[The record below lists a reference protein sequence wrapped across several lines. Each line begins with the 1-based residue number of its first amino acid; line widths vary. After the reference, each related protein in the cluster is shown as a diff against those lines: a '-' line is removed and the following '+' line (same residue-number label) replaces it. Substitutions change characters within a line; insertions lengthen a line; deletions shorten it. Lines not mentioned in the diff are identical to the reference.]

1 MKEIDKFNLIFIDVV
16 INELKKKG
24 ITVEPNQITTLRCSV
39 TEQGASALIHTECK
53 QGFYYELN
61 YDKTAKEISF
71 EEWSSETEIGPRDIN
86 FLIYRMLLNNAN
98 TEIS

>member
-24 ITVEPNQITTLRCSV
+24 ITIDHGQITTLRCSV

-71 EEWSSETEIGPRDIN
+71 EEWSSDTEVGPNDIN

>member
-24 ITVEPNQITTLRCSV
+24 VTVKPSQVNTLRCSV
-39 TEQGASALIHTECK
+39 TEQGASALIHTDCK

-71 EEWSSETEIGPRDIN
+71 EEWSSDTEIGPRDIN

>member
-1 MKEIDKFNLIFIDVV
+1 MKELDKFNLIFIDVV

-24 ITVEPNQITTLRCSV
+24 IPVEPSQITTLRCSV

-61 YDKTAKEISF
+61 YNKDSKEISF
-71 EEWSSETEIGPRDIN
+71 EEWSSDTEIGPNDIN

>member
-24 ITVEPNQITTLRCSV
+24 VTVEPSQVTTLRCSV
-39 TEQGASALIHTECK
+39 TEQGASALIHTDCK

-61 YDKTAKEISF
+61 YNKDSKEISF
-71 EEWSSETEIGPRDIN
+71 EEWSSDTEIGPRDIN

>member
-1 MKEIDKFNLIFIDVV
+1 MKDIDKFSLIFIDVV
-16 INELKKKG
+16 IKELKKKG
-24 ITVEPNQITTLRCSV
+24 ITIEPNQITTLRCSV

-61 YDKTAKEISF
+61 YNKDSKEISF
-71 EEWSSETEIGPRDIN
+71 EEWSSDTEIGPNDIN
-86 FLIYRMLLNNAN
+86 FLIYRMLLNNTN

>member
-24 ITVEPNQITTLRCSV
+24 ITVEPGQITTLRCSV
-39 TEQGASALIHTECK
+39 TEEGASALIHTECK
-53 QGFYYELN
+53 EGFYYELN
-61 YDKTAKEISF
+61 YDKESKSISF
-71 EEWSSETEIGPRDIN
+71 EEWSSKTEVGPRDIN

>member
-24 ITVEPNQITTLRCSV
+24 IPVEPSQVTTLRCSV
-39 TEQGASALIHTECK
+39 TEQSASALIHTDCK

-71 EEWSSETEIGPRDIN
+71 EEWSSDTEVGPNDIN

>member
-1 MKEIDKFNLIFIDVV
+1 MKQIDKFNLILIDVV

-24 ITVEPNQITTLRCSV
+24 VTVEPSQVTTLRCSV

-61 YDKTAKEISF
+61 YDKDSKEISF
-71 EEWSSETEIGPRDIN
+71 EEWSSDTEVGPNDIN

>member
-1 MKEIDKFNLIFIDVV
+1 MKELDKFNLIFIDVV
-16 INELKKKG
+16 IKELKEKG
-24 ITVEPNQITTLRCSV
+24 ITIEPNQITTLRCSV

-61 YDKTAKEISF
+61 YNKDSKEISF
-71 EEWSSETEIGPRDIN
+71 EEWSSDTEIGPNDIN
-86 FLIYRMLLNNAN
+86 FLIYRMLLNNTN

>member
-1 MKEIDKFNLIFIDVV
+1 MV

-24 ITVEPNQITTLRCSV
+24 ITIDPGQITTLRCSV

-71 EEWSSETEIGPRDIN
+71 EEWSSETEVGDIN

>member
-1 MKEIDKFNLIFIDVV
+1 MKEIDKFNLIFVDAV

-24 ITVEPNQITTLRCSV
+24 ISIKPEQITTLRCSV

-61 YDKTAKEISF
+61 YDKAANEISF

-98 TEIS
+98 IEIS

>member
-1 MKEIDKFNLIFIDVV
+1 MKEIDKFNTIFVDVV

-24 ITVEPNQITTLRCSV
+24 VTIEPSQITTLRCSV

-61 YDKTAKEISF
+61 YDKDSKEISF
-71 EEWSSETEIGPRDIN
+71 EEWSSETEVGPRDIN

>member
-1 MKEIDKFNLIFIDVV
+1 MKELDKFNLIFIDVV

-24 ITVEPNQITTLRCSV
+24 IPVEPGQITTLRCSV
-39 TEQGASALIHTECK
+39 TEHGASALIHTECK

-61 YDKTAKEISF
+61 YNKDSKEISF
-71 EEWSSETEIGPRDIN
+71 EEWSSDTEIGPNDIN

>member
-24 ITVEPNQITTLRCSV
+24 VTIEPGQVTTLRCSV
-39 TEQGASALIHTECK
+39 TEQCASALIHTECK

-61 YDKTAKEISF
+61 YDKDTESISF
-71 EEWSSETEIGPRDIN
+71 EEWSSETEVGPRDIN

>member
-24 ITVEPNQITTLRCSV
+24 VTVEPNQVTTLRCSV

-61 YDKTAKEISF
+61 YDKDTESISF
-71 EEWSSETEIGPRDIN
+71 EEWSSETEVGPRDIN
-86 FLIYRMLLNNAN
+86 FLIYRMLLNNVN

>member
-1 MKEIDKFNLIFIDVV
+1 MKELDKFNLIFIDVA
-16 INELKKKG
+16 IKELKKKG
-24 ITVEPNQITTLRCSV
+24 ITIEPNQITTLRCSV

-61 YDKTAKEISF
+61 YNKDSKEISF
-71 EEWSSETEIGPRDIN
+71 EEWSSDTEVGPNDIN
-86 FLIYRMLLNNAN
+86 FLIYRMLLNNTN

>member
-1 MKEIDKFNLIFIDVV
+1 MKEIAKFNLIFIDVV

-24 ITVEPNQITTLRCSV
+24 VTIEPSQITTLRCSV

-61 YDKTAKEISF
+61 YDKDSKEISF
-71 EEWSSETEIGPRDIN
+71 EEWSSETEVGPRDIN
-86 FLIYRMLLNNAN
+86 FLIYRILLNNAN

>member
-24 ITVEPNQITTLRCSV
+24 VTVEPSQVTTLRCSV
-39 TEQGASALIHTECK
+39 TEQGASALIHTDCK

-61 YDKTAKEISF
+61 YNKDSKEISF
-71 EEWSSETEIGPRDIN
+71 EEWSSDTEIGPRDIN
-86 FLIYRMLLNNAN
+86 FLIYRMLLNNVN

>member
-24 ITVEPNQITTLRCSV
+24 VTVEPSQVTTLRCSV

-61 YDKTAKEISF
+61 YDKDSKEISC
-71 EEWSSETEIGPRDIN
+71 EEWSSDTEVGPNDIN